1 MSALAGW
8 RDRARSAW
16 TRRILAPLALLGV
29 VVGLWQVYATSSSL
43 PITVLASPV
52 AVLARLVNQPS
63 LFLLHAQTTLLEI
76 LAGFAVGLGVGL
88 AAAVAIVAWRSFE
101 RTFLPLFVASQ
112 VVPTF
117 ALTPLLVLWLGF
129 GAEPKIAVIA
139 LGVCFPVTV
148 NTVKGM
154 RSADPGAIELMRT
167 FRASDAR
174 ILRAVRIPAA
184 LPYLFAAMQL
194 GVAYAVLG
202 AVFVEWFGS
211 QHGLGK
217 LMLVGL
223 VRRQTDLML
232 ASVIVVAL
240 IALVLLALVRV
251 ARRWAMP
258 WDREAPE
265 AELAHIERGAV
276 PVSTGGAG

>member
-1 MSALAGW
+1 MRPRGISVP
-8 RDRARSAW
+8 RRSF
-16 TRRILAPLALLGV
+16 RVVAPLILLV
-29 VVGLWQVYATSSSL
+29 VLVAAWQAYVTSARL
-43 PITVLASPV
+43 PVTVLAPPG
-52 AVLARLVNQPS
+52 AVLSRLVNQPS
-63 LFLLHAQTTLLEI
+63 LFVLHAQTTILEI
-76 LAGFAVGLGVGL
+76 LAGFGAGLAVGLV
-88 AAAVAIVAWRSFE
+88 AAVAIVSWRPFE

-139 LGVCFPVTV
+139 LGVCFPIAV
-148 NTVKGM
+148 NTVKGL
-154 RSADPGAIELMRT
+154 RSADPGAIDLMRT
-167 FRASDAR
+167 FRASDRR
-174 ILRAVRIPAA
+174 ILRTVRFPAA

-223 VRRQTDLML
+223 VRRQTDLMI
-232 ASVIVVAL
+232 ASVLVVAV
-240 IALVLLALVRV
+240 IALVLLAIVRFV
-251 ARRWAMP
+251 RRRAMP
-258 WDREAPE
+258 WDIDTPE
-265 AELAHIERGAV
+265 MELARVERESV
-276 PVSTGGAG
+276 PVSAARGS